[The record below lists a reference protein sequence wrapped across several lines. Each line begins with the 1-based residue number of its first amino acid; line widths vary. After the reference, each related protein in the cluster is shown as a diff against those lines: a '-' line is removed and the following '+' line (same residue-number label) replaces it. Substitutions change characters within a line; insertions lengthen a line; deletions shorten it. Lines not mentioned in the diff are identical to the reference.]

1 MFKKNRYYEIV
12 HWVLD
17 SIHWTLILVALRF
30 NIPSSDC
37 RRAGSASVMVVVC
50 ESDNGVFEAG
60 GRSKA
65 RDTETSDDKGLR
77 DALQILSTCS
87 GQES

>member
-1 MFKKNRYYEIV
+1 
-12 HWVLD
+12 
-17 SIHWTLILVALRF
+17 
-30 NIPSSDC
+30 
-37 RRAGSASVMVVVC
+37 MVVVC

-77 DALQILSTCS
+77 DALQILSICS
-87 GQES
+87 RQELNVLTKMIGSIVFNATYA